1 MAIFILPVAKNELPL
16 AKFELLVAIFILELY
31 LYILTITILNAEN
44 VSRNNLL
51 KQKNDILFLIMYHSV
66 RGYRIGWYIV
76 RTSWYIARTSW
87 YLTILKILYL
97 ITILKRF
104 AKMLA
109 GIIFIILTIGI
120 VAPIIIA
127 IVAYIVA
134 IIDNATKK

>member
-31 LYILTITILNAEN
+31 LYILIVTILN
-44 VSRNNLL
+44 
-51 KQKNDILFLIMYHSV
+51 
-66 RGYRIGWYIV
+66 
-76 RTSWYIARTSW
+76 
-87 YLTILKILYL
+87 
-97 ITILKRF
+97 

-120 VAPIIIA
+120 FAPIIIA

-134 IIDNATKK
+134 IIDNATKDER

>member
-31 LYILTITILNAEN
+31 LYILIVTILN
-44 VSRNNLL
+44 
-51 KQKNDILFLIMYHSV
+51 
-66 RGYRIGWYIV
+66 
-76 RTSWYIARTSW
+76 
-87 YLTILKILYL
+87 
-97 ITILKRF
+97 

-109 GIIFIILTIGI
+109 GIIFIILTIGV

-127 IVAYIVA
+127 IVDYIVA

>member
-1 MAIFILPVAKNELPL
+1 MP
-16 AKFELLVAIFILELY
+16 
-31 LYILTITILNAEN
+31 
-44 VSRNNLL
+44 
-51 KQKNDILFLIMYHSV
+51 
-66 RGYRIGWYIV
+66 

-104 AKMLA
+104 LKKMLA
-109 GIIFIILTIGI
+109 GIIFIILTIGA

-134 IIDNATKK
+134 VIDNATKDKR

>member
-31 LYILTITILNAEN
+31 LYILIVTILN
-44 VSRNNLL
+44 
-51 KQKNDILFLIMYHSV
+51 
-66 RGYRIGWYIV
+66 
-76 RTSWYIARTSW
+76 
-87 YLTILKILYL
+87 
-97 ITILKRF
+97 

-109 GIIFIILTIGI
+109 GIIFIILTIGV

-127 IVAYIVA
+127 IVVYIVA

>member
-1 MAIFILPVAKNELPL
+1 MAIFILPMAKNELPL

-31 LYILTITILNAEN
+31 LYILIVTILN
-44 VSRNNLL
+44 
-51 KQKNDILFLIMYHSV
+51 
-66 RGYRIGWYIV
+66 
-76 RTSWYIARTSW
+76 
-87 YLTILKILYL
+87 
-97 ITILKRF
+97 

-109 GIIFIILTIGI
+109 GIIFIILTIGV

>member
-1 MAIFILPVAKNELPL
+1 MSFGARVSHRMIQSSHQLISN
-16 AKFELLVAIFILELY
+16 Y
-31 LYILTITILNAEN
+31 TYILC
-44 VSRNNLL
+44 
-51 KQKNDILFLIMYHSV
+51 
-66 RGYRIGWYIV
+66 
-76 RTSWYIARTSW
+76 
-87 YLTILKILYL
+87 L

-134 IIDNATKK
+134 IIDNATKDER